1 MDFHLEKH
9 NPWWEDKKRID
20 EDIVLVEFYR
30 QKYKFFHPFI
40 KNQFNKDAIFIIRGP
55 RRIGKTTLIK
65 LIIKKLL
72 FNKRVNPKNIFFYP
86 CDRIVDFNVL
96 YDLLINFLSQKN
108 DGRRYIFLDEI
119 TYVKEW
125 PRAIKS
131 LADSG
136 DLKKT
141 TLFLTGSNA
150 LDLKTS
156 AERLPGRRGKEEEV
170 NINFYPLSFFQFY
183 TLTKNKNIF
192 DFLLTGGFPQAVNE
206 YYRQQFIS
214 NFIYQGYLDWIEG
227 DIHKIGKSDKLMDL
241 IFSEIF
247 KHLGSTVSWYKIAKN
262 TGIGSHST
270 VEDYIDIFDK
280 LFITFSLN
288 YYSIDQKKIFFN
300 KNKKIYFSDPIIL
313 HSIKGKI
320 DNFLDQFFLYAKSNI
335 LNPNF
340 LPALMENI
348 VASYLKQLGGQLFY
362 GNYRGKEID
371 FVFKRKNKTYF
382 IEVKYQNLIHP
393 NDFSFWQEKKS
404 LVVVTKNFT
413 YKKDNLRFIKI
424 EDFLLGELNLEEILV

>member
-1 MDFHLEKH
+1 
-9 NPWWEDKKRID
+9 
-20 EDIVLVEFYR
+20 
-30 QKYKFFHPFI
+30 
-40 KNQFNKDAIFIIRGP
+40 
-55 RRIGKTTLIK
+55 
-65 LIIKKLL
+65 
-72 FNKRVNPKNIFFYP
+72 
-86 CDRIVDFNVL
+86 
-96 YDLLINFLSQKN
+96 
-108 DGRRYIFLDEI
+108 
-119 TYVKEW
+119 
-125 PRAIKS
+125 
-131 LADSG
+131 
-136 DLKKT
+136 
-141 TLFLTGSNA
+141 
-150 LDLKTS
+150 
-156 AERLPGRRGKEEEV
+156 
-170 NINFYPLSFFQFY
+170 
-183 TLTKNKNIF
+183 
-192 DFLLTGGFPQAVNE
+192 
-206 YYRQQFIS
+206 
-214 NFIYQGYLDWIEG
+214 
-227 DIHKIGKSDKLMDL
+227 MDL

-313 HSIKGKI
+313 HSIKGRI

-393 NDFSFWQEKKS
+393 NDFSFWQEKQS